1 MIAETF
7 INRPVTAIV
16 VSIVIALLGGI
27 CVLTL
32 PVNQYPKITPPA
44 VSVSANYTG
53 ADAITVEQTVA
64 TPVEEAINGV
74 KGMEYIQ
81 SNSTSTGLMLVN
93 ATFKVGTNVD
103 IATLDVQNRVGI
115 AKPLL
120 PSTVSRLGLTVRAR
134 NIIISPSLIIMP
146 IFFLW
151 MTC

>member
-81 SNSTSTGLMLVN
+81 SNSRSEPMLILQHSMSRTGL
-93 ATFKVGTNVD
+93 A
-103 IATLDVQNRVGI
+103 
-115 AKPLL
+115 L
-120 PSTVSRLGLTVRAR
+120 PSPSCPRQSAGSGL
-134 NIIISPSLIIMP
+134 P
-146 IFFLW
+146 
-151 MTC
+151 